1 MARIG
6 RRRTEKDPES
16 SGKVRGDTRQN
27 LIDSAMVIVTEDTG
41 GLAGMSLREV
51 TRRAGVS
58 PTAFYRHFT
67 DMEELGLA
75 LLDEVGVVLRG
86 MLRAVCKQAATKDM
100 ISNSVRVLVEYGM
113 GQRGALLVLT
123 RERAGGSLRMRSAI
137 RSQMSHF
144 ATELA
149 SDLRLMNL
157 FPQMTQAD
165 LQRLAGII
173 ISLAVSATPDIL
185 DLPEDNQA
193 AVDEFVKDLEKQ
205 VLIVLLGAQSWR
217 AKTPDEKKR
226 RKK

>member
-86 MLRAVCKQAATKDM
+86 MLRAVRKQAATKDM